1 MCDHA
6 KNGHIQGTDYIRF
19 GSGSRTLVMLP
30 GLGDGLQTVKGMA
43 LPMAWMYRIFAKAF
57 TVYMFSRRQD
67 LPEGHTTRDM
77 ARDLAEAM
85 DRLGIAQADIL
96 GVSMGGMIAQW
107 LAIDHP
113 EKVNRLILAVTASR
127 PNPILE
133 DAVREWMDLA
143 RQGDHGA
150 FMDSNVRMIYSDA
163 YYRKNRFLIPLMGKL
178 TKPRSYRR
186 FLILAEACLQ
196 HDTFSRLSE
205 IRHQT
210 LIIGGE
216 QDRALGVRAS
226 REMAAQIP
234 NAALKLY
241 PQWGHGLYEEAKD
254 FNQVVLD
261 FLTT

>member
-1 MCDHA
+1 MFYHA
-6 KNGHIQGTDYIRF
+6 KNGRIQGTDYIRF
-19 GSGSRTLVMLP
+19 GSGSRVLVMLP

-43 LPMAWMYRIFAKAF
+43 LPMAWTYRMFAEDF
-57 TVYMFSRRQD
+57 TVYLFSRKRE
-67 LPEGHTTRDM
+67 LPEGYTTRNM

-85 DRLGIAQADIL
+85 NGLGIRQADIL

-107 LAIDHP
+107 LAIDYP
-113 EKVNRLILAVTASR
+113 EKVNKLILAVTASQ

-133 DAVREWMDLA
+133 GAVRTWMDLA

-163 YYRKNRFLIPLMGKL
+163 YYRQNRFLIPLMGKL
-178 TKPRSYRR
+178 TKPRSYGR
-186 FLILAEACLQ
+186 FLIQAEACLQ
-196 HDTFSRLSE
+196 HDAFRELSE

-216 QDRALGVRAS
+216 QDKALGVQAS
-226 REMAAQIP
+226 RDMAGQIP

-254 FNQVVLD
+254 FLPTLMA
-261 FLTT
+261 FLGK